1 MTRDPRTRRAQ
12 LLAGIILG
20 VIVGTA
26 HALVTH
32 VASRAV
38 DPSVTA
44 MPSAVWSAA
53 SDDGADR

>member
-1 MTRDPRTRRAQ
+1 MTRDPQVRRVQ

-32 VASRAV
+32 IASRAV

-44 MPSAVWSAA
+44 VEAPAWDAA
-53 SDDGADR
+53 SDDGAAR